1 MMAHLYKFAIVRLAP
16 DDARDE
22 RINIGVVVL
31 NELSLDVRISKR
43 LEKARAISAA
53 LDVSLLREL
62 VDNLT
67 SLDQRIRD
75 SGVEEKSRIEMLSRI
90 GPLSLSKI
98 GTFEAGDAQAYESRI
113 ASIFKAMIDP
123 EPSLLRFREKR
134 SKLFSQVKTLFRQE
148 RVLAK
153 KDETIDSHR
162 IVPSYELDEG
172 LVADLVLRNG
182 SYHVVET
189 IDASGDGES
198 LRRAIGDIGVAALV
212 LERARMEFGEQNTK
226 ARLVYS
232 VSASL
237 EKIAL
242 PSLEAAQ
249 HQGAE
254 LTNWASA
261 DERFKFVNSLSS
273 LATPSERKRKG
284 KPVQF
289 ALDEPLG
296 FKFG

>member
-1 MMAHLYKFAIVRLAP
+1 MMAHFYKFAIVRLAP

-22 RINIGVVVL
+22 RINIGALVL
-31 NELSLDVRISKR
+31 NEQSLDVRISKR
-43 LEKARAISAA
+43 LEKVRAISAA
-53 LDVSLLREL
+53 LDVSMLREL
-62 VDNLT
+62 VNNLN
-67 SLDQRIRD
+67 SFDQRIRD
-75 SGVEEKSRIEMLSRI
+75 SGVDEIARIKMLSRI
-90 GPLSLSKI
+90 GPLSLSNI
-98 GTFEAGDAQAYESRI
+98 GTFEAADAQNYENRI
-113 ASIFKAMIDP
+113 AAIFKAMVDP
-123 EPSLLRFREKR
+123 EPSLPRFREKR

-198 LRRAIGDIGVAALV
+198 LRRAIGDIGIAALV
-212 LERARMEFGEQNTK
+212 LERARMKFGEENTK

-232 VSASL
+232 ASASL
-237 EKIAL
+237 ERVAL
-242 PSLEAAQ
+242 PALQAAA

-254 LTNWASA
+254 LTNWANA
-261 DERFKFVNSLSS
+261 DERTKFVSSLSS
-273 LATPSERKRKG
+273 LATPIENKRRG
-284 KPVQF
+284 KSVRF
-289 ALDEPLG
+289 AMNATLG
-296 FKFG
+296 I